1 MARATDCKQSKL
13 WNIREDFTDVTIV
26 CLDKKTIAA
35 HKIILSSSSQLLHQ
49 LCSVSSKISLP
60 KAPLQTVEDLLKFV
74 YTDQV
79 PTDKGRYNEFVV
91 LAKKL
96 EVQGLPAVEP
106 HEDQS
111 NDPLEDQSKDP
122 LVDHTDQPLKAN
134 QPNSNKRKRKG
145 LPSVEPLE
153 DQSDEPHEDQSNDP
167 LEDQS
172 NDPLVD
178 QSDQPLKAN
187 QSKSN
192 KRKRKSD
199 SKTDPASKHLKK
211 DAKDKSNSTEPTE
224 NLIKQTEITDL
235 PNEILLKI
243 LSHVQTSDLMKK
255 VSLVSNRFNQL
266 SKDHLAQVSVH
277 WEEQSGNLNI
287 KKFFNGKNRIQEVY
301 VPSTL
306 SQYDLKTFLEHAI
319 VQQKLTTAIYTNS
332 SLGDNA
338 VVDLLARHP
347 EKARQLQKLVLKN
360 RLG

>member
-1 MARATDCKQSKL
+1 MAKEDKIDCETS
-13 WNIREDFTDVTIV
+13 DVTIS
-26 CLDKKTIAA
+26 CLGKEIVQG
-35 HKIILSSSSQLLHQ
+35 HKRILSASSPFLRRLY
-49 LCSVSSKISLP
+49 SVTSEISLTET
-60 KAPLQTVEDLLKFV
+60 PLQTVEDLFKFI
-74 YTDQV
+74 YMSQV
-79 PTDKGRYNEFVV
+79 PTDKVRFNEFVI

-96 EVQGLPAVEP
+96 EVQGLPSVEP

-111 NDPLEDQSKDP
+111 D
-122 LVDHTDQPLKAN
+122 
-134 QPNSNKRKRKG
+134 
-145 LPSVEPLE
+145 EPLE
-153 DQSDEPHEDQSNDP
+153 DQSDE
-167 LEDQS
+167 
-172 NDPLVD
+172 
-178 QSDQPLKAN
+178 PLKAN

-199 SKTDPASKHLKK
+199 EEQTAPKRFKK
-211 DAKDKSNSTEPTE
+211 IAQEKSNSTEPKRKRRGSQSDTDAETDTEATE

-243 LSHVQTSDLMKK
+243 LSHVQTSDLIKK

-277 WEEQSGNLNI
+277 LAGQYAANLG
-287 KKFFNGKNRIQEVY
+287 KKELIQFFNGKNKIQEVY
-301 VPSTL
+301 VPSTM
-306 SQYDLKTFLEHAI
+306 SQYNLVMFLEHAI